1 LFSWLAAAG
10 LFLCPFVSAV
20 NLNGFF
26 GRKVKERKSKDMD
39 WLQIEYIKKHSRLD
53 YENNTDLMKLYAND
67 AEKTILRLI
76 RRTLDNVKDMNG
88 GEVPEALYHAALMLT
103 DVAWEHRNPQTQAQL
118 HNVDYTFECIISDF
132 IRYTNETDLQ
142 AERDYLLEMLTGV
155 ESDLDFEYDSLES
168 PSDEITE
175 AYITE
180 KGVISG
186 VFERYQKIINPT
198 SNICAALRKR
208 VAEIEKDCKDIFNE
222 E

>member
-1 LFSWLAAAG
+1 
-10 LFLCPFVSAV
+10 
-20 NLNGFF
+20 
-26 GRKVKERKSKDMD
+26 
-39 WLQIEYIKKHSRLD
+39 
-53 YENNTDLMKLYAND
+53 
-67 AEKTILRLI
+67 
-76 RRTLDNVKDMNG
+76 
-88 GEVPEALYHAALMLT
+88 
-103 DVAWEHRNPQTQAQL
+103 
-118 HNVDYTFECIISDF
+118 
-132 IRYTNETDLQ
+132 
-142 AERDYLLEMLTGV
+142 MLTGV
-155 ESDLDFEYDSLES
+155 ESDLGFEYDSLES